1 MNIRQEVEGDFDTIY
16 SLIEEAFKSATVHDG
31 DEQDYYAKVRRSADY
46 IPELSL
52 VAVLDGEIVGHAML
66 SRTVVHDGVTDHGF
80 LVFAIL
86 SVAESCRREGVGSA
100 LVYVLLDRA
109 RQLGHSAVFI
119 AGDRNYYGRF
129 GFAPASCF
137 GIRYKG
143 DVPPEMLDNIMAL
156 ELIPSALDGIKGIVD
171 L

>member
-1 MNIRQEVEGDFDTIY
+1 MNIRQEAEGDFDNIY
-16 SLIEEAFKSATVHDG
+16 ALIKEAFKTAAVYDG
-31 DEQDYYAKVRRSADY
+31 DEHDYYAKVRRSANY

-52 VAVLDGEIVGHAML
+52 VAVLDGNIVGHAML
-66 SRTVVHDGVTDHGF
+66 SRTVVHDGQINHDF
-80 LVFAIL
+80 LVLAIL
-86 SVAESCRREGVGSA
+86 SVAEGNRREGVGSA

-129 GFAPASCF
+129 GFAPALRF

-156 ELIPSALDGIKGIVD
+156 ELIPNALDDIKGIVN